1 MTRSRPVAPAAA
13 LAVLLLSGC
22 FATGPQPDESI
33 PPALLASDLD
43 ILEAEA
49 GKGNDGFSV
58 NVFAS
63 FLVERDELSADD
75 LREVLQIVVENT
87 HISNIN
93 AISIIARSDE
103 LEETEGFEHNVT
115 LDLVPVA
122 EELGLDNQNS
132 GRTGSIQVDWD
143 DVVAMLEADR

>member
-1 MTRSRPVAPAAA
+1 MTRLRPAAFVAA
-13 LAVLLLSGC
+13 LAVLLLTGC

-58 NVFAS
+58 NVSAS

-75 LREVLQIVVENT
+75 LREVLRIVVENT
-87 HISNIN
+87 HITNIN
-93 AISIIARSDE
+93 AISILAQSDE
-103 LEETEGFEHNVT
+103 MESTEGFEHNVT
-115 LDLVPVA
+115 IDLVPVA
-122 EELGLDNQNS
+122 EELGLENQNS
-132 GRTGSIQVDWD
+132 GRTGSIKVDWD
-143 DVVAMLEADR
+143 EVVTMLKETS

>member
-1 MTRSRPVAPAAA
+1 MTRHRPAAFAAA
-13 LAVLLLSGC
+13 LAALLLTGC
-22 FATGPQPDESI
+22 VATGPQPEDAI

-58 NVFAS
+58 NVSAS
-63 FLVERDELSADD
+63 FLVERDELSAED
-75 LREVLQIVVENT
+75 LREVLRIVVDNT

-103 LEETEGFEHNVT
+103 MEETEGFEHNVT
-115 LDLVPVA
+115 LDLVPAA
-122 EELGLDNQNS
+122 EELGLENQNS
-132 GRTGSIQVDWD
+132 GGTGSIQVDWD
-143 DVVAMLEADR
+143 AVVAMLEETE